1 MKHLFGAALLLLS
14 MCQLRAQD
22 GVEFMHSLGG
32 KYFIYPNADG
42 LTSTS
47 FLYSPRLNLS
57 STESTSISVGTHFGL
72 GFSAYSGPAGSQ
84 TSLVLD
90 LPLVGEFNF
99 GHGSTIDNESS
110 VGGYVG
116 AGYGIHRIS
125 MSDSE
130 YGGGSATLHGPV
142 FTGGVRFSLGR
153 IGSYEVGASYLA
165 NIKKEYKVNPFGI
178 SVSYLFGLNSDY

>member
-1 MKHLFGAALLLLS
+1 MKHFISAALLLLS
-14 MCQLRAQD
+14 VCQLRAQD
-22 GVEFMHSLGG
+22 GIEFMHSIGG
-32 KYFIYPNADG
+32 KYFFYPNADG

-47 FLYSPRLNLS
+47 FLYSPRVNLS
-57 STESTSISVGTHFGL
+57 STESTSLSVGTHFGL
-72 GFSAYSGPAGSQ
+72 GFSAYSGPSGSSS
-84 TSLVLD
+84 SLVLD

-99 GHGSTIDNESS
+99 GHGSTVDNESS
-110 VGGYVG
+110 FGGYVG

-125 MSDSE
+125 MNDNG
-130 YGGGSATLHGPV
+130 YGGSATLHGPV

-165 NIKKEYKVNPFGI
+165 NIKKDYKVNPFGI